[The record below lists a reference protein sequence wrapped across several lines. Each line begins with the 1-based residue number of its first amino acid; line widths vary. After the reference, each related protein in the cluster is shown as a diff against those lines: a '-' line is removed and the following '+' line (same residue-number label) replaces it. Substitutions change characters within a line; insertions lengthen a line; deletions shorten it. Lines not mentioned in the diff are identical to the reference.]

1 VRKVVAV
8 IAVLEV
14 EFVDTSP
21 SDTRGPNPD
30 EVRRLQGTVARIR
43 TVLGQ
48 NENYTVVDAEQVRAL
63 VRARDP
69 NQSLHRCNGCEL
81 ELGRALG
88 ADWVLVGWVQKVSN
102 LILNLNVLVRDVGTG
117 ANIATAFVDLRGNTD
132 KSWARATDYLLDTI
146 LLERLQRQIDGPRWD
161 RRIGTYSTYSLF
173 RYSACKRPG

>member
-1 VRKVVAV
+1 
-8 IAVLEV
+8 
-14 EFVDTSP
+14 
-21 SDTRGPNPD
+21 
-30 EVRRLQGTVARIR
+30 
-43 TVLGQ
+43 
-48 NENYTVVDAEQVRAL
+48 
-63 VRARDP
+63 
-69 NQSLHRCNGCEL
+69 
-81 ELGRALG
+81 
-88 ADWVLVGWVQKVSN
+88 VGWVQKVSN